1 MSDNIQESLPQN
13 PPQNPIVVIPARMAS
28 SRLPGKPLADIGGKS
43 MIVRVMECAEAANIG
58 PVVVAAAEKEIVDEI
73 TKAGGKAVLTDPNL
87 NSGSDRVFAALSEID
102 PGGKHDVVINLQGD
116 IPLIEPEIIRAA
128 LLPLASTNAD
138 ISTLVAKITNMEELD
153 DPNVVKAAV
162 SFAGGSS
169 NIASALYF
177 SRAAIPAGEGPY
189 YHHIGIYAFR
199 RKALERFVALPP
211 SALETREKLEQLR
224 ALENG
229 MAIACALVDTVPF
242 GVDTPDDLERARKI
256 IAGQN

>member
-1 MSDNIQESLPQN
+1 MSDNSQKTAPK
-13 PPQNPIVVIPARMAS
+13 NPIVVIPARMAS

-43 MIVRVMECAEAANIG
+43 MIVRVMECAQAANIG

-73 TKAGGKAVLTDPNL
+73 TKAGGKAVLTDPSL

-102 PGGKHDVVINLQGD
+102 PGAKHDVVINLQGD
-116 IPLIEPEIIRAA
+116 IPLISPKIIKAS
-128 LLPLASTNAD
+128 LLPLAYTNAD
-138 ISTLVAKITNMEELD
+138 ISTLVAKITHMEELT

-162 SFAGGSS
+162 GFASGSS
-169 NIASALYF
+169 NIASNISSVLYF

-199 RKALERFVALPP
+199 RKALERFVALAP
-211 SALETREKLEQLR
+211 SVLESREKLEQLR

-229 MAIACALVDTVPF
+229 MTIACALVDTVPF
-242 GVDTPDDLERARKI
+242 GVDTPNDLERARKI